1 MFNMNYQ
8 IRTINNDILNY
19 IINASNLEILY
30 NVDQMISR
38 DKKVRESL
46 YINNLYLQW
55 FEKNFSKKSWFLNF
69 ISYGTEEDLKI
80 LIDYLNKNAYPSTSF
95 YFQIILRKK
104 LIDYKTYKTLNVST
118 DLERWNDDF
127 FVSIILVD
135 MHSNKR

>member
-1 MFNMNYQ
+1 MNYQ

-135 MHSNKR
+135 MRSNIR